1 MSIFD
6 NLLEYEDN
14 SLQGTPLNKSQEAKY
29 DPSTS
34 HHHRYHKTKAGLYMI
49 LPHLK
54 DGTIQKLEHAAVGS
68 ASISFAIMDWQSE
81 ALPDLFAFKSNLYHF
96 DPAFS
101 KSVAQSTTYHHS
113 GIRII
118 HVTDSRD
125 ETILSVELSGWTKF
139 EEVDLPTWRLRVQR
153 NHPGAPY
160 RSNSQPAAE
169 GNIFSYQ
176 KHAIEPDGRIKIAAS
191 RDLEGKRLDYEG
203 SLDRILDLLELYFVS
218 RRRED
223 IAKHLNSPDCLL
235 FK

>member
-6 NLLEYEDN
+6 KLLEYEDHP
-14 SLQGTPLNKSQEAKY
+14 LQGIPLNRSKKEY

-34 HHHRYHKTKAGLYMI
+34 HHHRYHKTQAGLYMV
-49 LPHLK
+49 LPYLK
-54 DGTIQKLEHAAVGS
+54 DGSIQKLEHTTVGS
-68 ASISFAIMDWQSE
+68 ASISLAIMDGQDE

-113 GIRII
+113 GIKIV

-139 EEVDLPTWRLRVQR
+139 EDADLPTWRLRVQR

-160 RSNSQPAAE
+160 RSNSQPAVE

-176 KHAIEPDGRIKIAAS
+176 KQVIEPDGRIKIAAS
-191 RDLEGKRLDYEG
+191 RDLEGKRLDFEG
-203 SLDRILDLLELYFVS
+203 SLERILDLMELYIVS
-218 RRRED
+218 RNRKSYAE
-223 IAKHLNSPDCLL
+223 HLNSPGCLI